1 MTRRDKRTSI
11 GMGLV
16 IAGIMLYVG
25 AGIASA
31 IEYNM
36 AETIEGALTG
46 PPPIW
51 IQALG
56 WGAVA
61 LVVAGVAV
69 AAVGLS
75 NSRTQRTLRLNPDK

>member
-11 GMGLV
+11 GLGLV
-16 IAGIMLYVG
+16 ITGIMLYVG

-36 AETIEGALTG
+36 AETIEGVLTG

-61 LVVAGVAV
+61 LVVAGVAL

>member
-1 MTRRDKRTSI
+1 MTRRDKRTKI

-51 IQALG
+51 IQALA
-56 WGAVA
+56 WSAIA
-61 LVVAGVAV
+61 LGVAGVV
-69 AAVGLS
+69 L
-75 NSRTQRTLRLNPDK
+75 TLLGIIASLLRRR